1 MPRRKKTSIH
11 APSDASE
18 AAVMIGQYVALD
30 RQAALESLAA
40 EDAIDRI
47 KQHRDARLQIIEAK
61 SAELFAGLKAW
72 WESGGKDE
80 LAKGKR
86 SAEVGGAK
94 IGIRLT
100 PPAVKLKRGVKLGD
114 VVAWLK
120 DLPFPRAADFLRTKT
135 ELDRQAV
142 IKAVHADADAEAI
155 ELFGPRL
162 TVQQQ
167 DEFFIDTGLD
177 EDALRT
183 EAAAVAAAN

>member
-1 MPRRKKTSIH
+1 MARRKQ
-11 APSDASE
+11 E
-18 AAVMIGQYVALD
+18 AAPAPADAAEATLMMGEFVAID
-30 RQAALESLAA
+30 REIALEKLAA
-40 EDAIDRI
+40 AAAIDRI
-47 KQHRDARLQIIEAK
+47 TLQRDARLAELQAQAK
-61 SAELFAGLKAW
+61 PLFAGLKAW
-72 WESGGKDE
+72 WEAGGKDE

-86 SAEVGGAK
+86 SAELAGAK

-162 TVQQQ
+162 TVEQA
-167 DEFFIDTGLD
+167 DEFFIDTGLN
-177 EDALRT
+177 EDVLRK
-183 EAAAVAAAN
+183 EAADAAQTN